1 MSILSFLLK
10 VINKLVFILHLPKDK
25 VSSSLCALLSK
36 RIEVSEASLYLNDG
50 KDVDLA
56 PLLAHTP
63 PSTMAAAYV
72 ITR

>member
-1 MSILSFLLK
+1 MDKHSFILK
-10 VINKLVFILHLPKDK
+10 VINKLVSVFYLPKDEVRK
-25 VSSSLCALLSK
+25 GLCAILSK
-36 RIEVSEASLYLNDG
+36 RIEVNDSPLYLNNS

>member
-10 VINKLVFILHLPKDK
+10 VINKLVTVLHLPKDEVRK
-25 VSSSLCALLSK
+25 GLCAILSK
-36 RIEVSEASLYLNDG
+36 RIEVSDSPLYLNDK
-50 KDVDLA
+50 KDVDLGS
-56 PLLAHTP
+56 LLAHTP